1 MKTPSST
8 KRYCIIGA
16 GACGLAVVK
25 NFKQRG
31 IPFDCFEREADIGG
45 IWNPESPHVVYET
58 THLNTSKRL
67 TRYLDFPIPAEYPQF
82 LSRTQANDY
91 IHSYARHFGLYDCI
105 TFNTEVT
112 KVERDGER
120 WRVTIRGERSPRVY
134 DGLVV
139 ANGHHWDPKFPEY
152 PGKFTGETLHTHEV
166 KTRDQLMGKRVLV
179 VGAGNSG
186 CDIAADA
193 ANLSR
198 SVLHS
203 MRRTYHFLP
212 KFIFGRPL
220 DVIIDLTQRWPL
232 PRKMLRAM
240 YEGALYILVGPHEK
254 YGLPRPDHRLL
265 EAHPSSASAYL
276 DHLAHGRITV
286 KPDLERLDG
295 HTVAFRDGSRAE
307 VDMIVWAT
315 GFNLTFP
322 FMPRD
327 YFVRADG
334 SSPLFLNVVHREL
347 DNLFCVG
354 LVQPAEGSFWQ
365 LADYQ
370 ARMIASFVV
379 GQEIAP
385 DKVGWFRSLK
395 TAAAPSLDHGVTYVD
410 SERHKLEVQH
420 YRYRTYIKKL
430 LKRFGALSD
439 ASWPVPPAAAAP
451 KTASKPLQM
460 AS

>member
-1 MKTPSST
+1 MKSPDNS

-16 GACGLAVVK
+16 GACGIAVVK

-31 IPFDCFEREADIGG
+31 IPFDCFERLDDIGG
-45 IWNPESPHVVYET
+45 IWNPASPHVVYET

-67 TRYLDFPIPAEYPQF
+67 TRYLDYPMPADYPQF
-82 LSRTQANDY
+82 LSRRQANDY
-91 IHSYARHFGLYDCI
+91 IQSYARHFGLHDCI
-105 TFNTEVT
+105 TFNTEVE
-112 KVERDGER
+112 KVEQDGKR
-120 WRVTIRGERSPRVY
+120 WRVTIKGEREPRHY

-139 ANGHHWDPKFPEY
+139 ANGHHWDPKLPDY
-152 PGKFTGETLHTHEV
+152 PGKFAGEMLHTHEV
-166 KTRDQLMGKRVLV
+166 KTRDQLIGKRVLV

-193 ANLSR
+193 ASLSR
-198 SVLHS
+198 TVLHS

-240 YEGALYILVGPHEK
+240 YEAALYILVGPHEK
-254 YGLPRPDHRLL
+254 YGLSKPDHRLL

-286 KPDLERLDG
+286 KPDVERLDG
-295 HTVAFRDGSRAE
+295 RSVVFRDGSRAE

-327 YFVRADG
+327 YFVRPDG
-334 SSPLFLNVVHREL
+334 SSPLFLNVAHREL

-370 ARMIASFVV
+370 ARMIASFVI
-379 GQEIAP
+379 GQEIATE
-385 DKVGWFRSLK
+385 KVNWFRSLK
-395 TAAAPSLDHGVTYVD
+395 TSAKPSLDHGVTYVD

-430 LKRFGALSD
+430 LKRFGDLDGAP
-439 ASWPVPPAAAAP
+439 WPTATVPA
-451 KTASKPLQM
+451 TARAESKPLQM